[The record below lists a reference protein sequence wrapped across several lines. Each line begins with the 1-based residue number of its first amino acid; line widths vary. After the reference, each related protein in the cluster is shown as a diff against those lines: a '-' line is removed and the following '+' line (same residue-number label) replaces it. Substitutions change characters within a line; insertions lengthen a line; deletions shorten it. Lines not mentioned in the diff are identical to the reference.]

1 MEITEFQRGH
11 SFTAGGTGS
20 GKTLATVR
28 SVIAAAM
35 MGMAV
40 VILDPHRRSLAWNS
54 LLHLVASGHERR
66 IIFDALPNLQA
77 TPGYRILPPSA
88 ARDPRRRD
96 SENDQ
101 TARNFAQLLAWRRD
115 LGSLAIQPQTEEWV
129 MGAARLATY
138 RDPDDEISAGL
149 LPFAFVPGHKNFTY
163 LLDGCRHEATVREF
177 RQLGRKVSR
186 NEILSARRL
195 VTNVCTQPAFALR
208 CGTSL
213 DLPRFLAKRGILIVE
228 GGTHGVS
235 DEAIRVMLGS
245 VRHQV
250 IRYVFD
256 RSRPFPEI
264 ALFIDEAINWG
275 LIDSTLL
282 KAAAETRK
290 MGLHIHLIAQAPSL
304 PGDDLHNLLTN
315 TSRHNW
321 HCLPDDTYARRAAAD
336 LGNPELRGP
345 IMRLRPGQRYV
356 KFRGEVFEEQLP
368 LLEEPWV
375 FPGLSDLKAK
385 RALTRI
391 RRRPE
396 FQGTPACPRSHR
408 ATTRSSN
415 SANTAFASNA
425 NSGGSFP
432 AGESAAVVSPPFE
445 RVDGCGPLDD

>member
-1 MEITEFQRGH
+1 
-11 SFTAGGTGS
+11 
-20 GKTLATVR
+20 
-28 SVIAAAM
+28 M

-54 LLHLVASGHERR
+54 LTHLVASGYERQ
-66 IIFDALPNLQA
+66 IVFDALPNLKA
-77 TPGYRILPPSA
+77 APGYRIIPPSA
-88 ARDPRRRD
+88 SRDARRRD

-115 LGSLAIQPQTEEWV
+115 LGSLAVQPQTEEWV
-129 MGAARLATY
+129 MNAARLATY
-138 RDPDDEISAGL
+138 RDPDDEISADL
-149 LPFAFVPGHKNFTY
+149 LPFAFVPGHKNFAY
-163 LLDGCRHEATVREF
+163 LLDGCCHETTVREF

-208 CGTSL
+208 CGASL
-213 DLPRFLAKRGILIVE
+213 DVPRFLAKRGILIVE
-228 GGTHGVS
+228 GGTQGVS

-250 IRYVFD
+250 IRYAFD
-256 RSRPFPEI
+256 RPRPFPEI

-282 KAAAETRK
+282 RAAAETRK

-336 LGNPELRGP
+336 LGNPDLRGE

-375 FPGLSDLKAK
+375 FPGLSDRKAK
-385 RALTRI
+385 RALARI

-396 FQGTPACPRSHR
+396 FQEITACPHSPR
-408 ATTRSSN
+408 ATTRFSN

-425 NSGGSFP
+425 SSGGSSR
-432 AGESAAVVSPPFE
+432 AAESAAVASPPFE
-445 RVDGCGPLDD
+445 RADGCGPLDD